1 MVAFLISNNKCFETK
16 KKIFL
21 ILIITGIID
30 SYYSTLISYLI
41 YIFYWKKNE
50 KYMANLQKAYLGMQC
65 FWGAES
71 TFAKLNGVLATRVG
85 YAGGTTT
92 SPNYYNIGDHT
103 EVTEIQFDEK
113 IISYDEILNCFWDN
127 HNPIKEYKKQYKSAI
142 LYVDDQQKETA
153 KNSLKKIQEKY
164 GDRKLDTYV
173 QKLIHFYQAED
184 YHQKY
189 WLRCQTAIFKKLN
202 LNNEQV
208 VNSLLATKVNAFLAG
223 YKNFDVL
230 KQLADQYGLD
240 DDVVKLIEGIAI
252 TGGDTSACHV

>member
-1 MVAFLISNNKCFETK
+1 
-16 KKIFL
+16 
-21 ILIITGIID
+21 
-30 SYYSTLISYLI
+30 
-41 YIFYWKKNE
+41 
-50 KYMANLQKAYLGMQC
+50 MANLQKAYLGMQC

-103 EVTEIQFDEK
+103 GEIWRQK
-113 IISYDEILNCFWDN
+113 VRYICSKTNSLLSGRRLSPEIL
-127 HNPIKEYKKQYKSAI
+127 
-142 LYVDDQQKETA
+142 
-153 KNSLKKIQEKY
+153 
-164 GDRKLDTYV
+164 
-173 QKLIHFYQAED
+173 
-184 YHQKY
+184 
-189 WLRCQTAIFKKLN
+189 LN